1 MEEPREINNEQFDT
15 VFLHARRE
23 TLVLLFGF
31 AFFLVWT
38 IGVSWRLGYNIP
50 EAELRQTV
58 MGVPRW
64 VFWGVGVPW
73 MASNVFTIWFA
84 WFYMADDPLG
94 EELESNP
101 DSPDQSDQREDER

>member
-1 MEEPREINNEQFDT
+1 MHESEDSNAEQFDT

-23 TLVLLFGF
+23 TLVLLVGF

-38 IGVSWRLGYNIP
+38 IGVSWRLGYNQS

-94 EELESNP
+94 EELHSSTPTN
-101 DSPDQSDQREDER
+101 DQTAPQKDAR